1 MAGVLRRAVLGGMA
15 AAAWAAGAGARP
27 RGRPVAPADLEGTWT
42 LGTYTDLERPADLH
56 ALVLTPAEA
65 EAYEGPRRK
74 LRGMPAPKAEDVL
87 GQAEAEFNER
97 GDGLGRVR
105 GQIRSSWIVDPPD
118 GKIPFTPAGL
128 AALAREKTDPALP
141 AANPEETGVTTRCLG
156 SAAAGAPMAGAPD
169 ANLFQIVQ
177 TPAAVVILTEKYHE
191 ARIIRMGTAAQGPPQ
206 PPQWTGDGV
215 GHWEGATLVVETL
228 GNHPGQHWRGGR
240 LLGADTT
247 RVTERFT
254 RTGPAELTYEF
265 TVTDPAL
272 YTQPWRGE
280 MALKPAPGAMFEFAC
295 HEGNYSLPGILAG
308 ARVEERAAT
317 TGW

>member
-1 MAGVLRRAVLGGMA
+1 MP
-15 AAAWAAGAGARP
+15 WAAGDGASARA
-27 RGRPVAPADLEGTWT
+27 RLAAPANLEGTWT
-42 LGTYTDLERPADLH
+42 LGTYTDLERPAALH

-74 LRGMPAPKAEDVL
+74 LRGMPAPTAEDVL

-105 GQIRSSWIVDPPD
+105 GQIRSSWIVNPPD

-141 AANPEETGVTTRCLG
+141 VANPEQTGVTTRCLA
-156 SAAAGAPMAGAPD
+156 SAAAGAPMVGAPD
-169 ANLFQIVQ
+169 ANLFQLVQ
-177 TPAAVVILTEKYHE
+177 TPDAVVIVSEKYHE
-191 ARIIRMGTAAQGPPQ
+191 ARIVRIAADGSAAARGPAQ

-228 GNHPGQHWRGGR
+228 GGRPGAIWRGGR
-240 LLGADTT
+240 LLAADTT
-247 RVTERFT
+247 RTTERFT

-265 TVTDPAL
+265 TVEDPVL
-272 YTQPWRGE
+272 YTQAWRAE
-280 MALKPAPGAMFEFAC
+280 MTLHPAPGRMFEFAC

-308 ARVEERAAT
+308 GRREEQAAAK
-317 TGW
+317 GGK